1 VFHYLGENELAC
13 IHDLPQRSRKIPR
26 V

>member
-1 VFHYLGENELAC
+1 VFRHLGENELAC